1 MTFLVPTVQDK
12 KNPKARPAVLGAI
25 LLVVSVFLAMVDGFE
40 KFAIAGFDVAIC
52 FLLYGAIRA
61 KGDLTD
67 YGVSDIPLTI
77 TREAIRVSDS
87 TYTINMVKD
96 LGFSVKGYAG
106 MSINSIGLPAGASS
120 DGMDNYLR
128 FEYMAE
134 TITIRFYLAGAADV
148 QALGLLFRDLYEGHI
163 PFTEQLNGCRSF
175 MLQPMSDKEIQDAKL
190 VNGY

>member
-1 MTFLVPTVQDK
+1 MTFRVTTVQDK
-12 KNPKARPAVLGAI
+12 KNPKARPAILGAI
-25 LLVVSVFLAMVDGFE
+25 LLVVSVFLAMIRGYE
-40 KFAIAGFDVAIC
+40 KFAIAGFFVAIC

-67 YGVSDIPLTI
+67 YGVSDIPLTV
-77 TREAIRVSDS
+77 TRELIRVGES
-87 TYTINMVKD
+87 TYTMNLVKD
-96 LGFSVKGYAG
+96 LNFAVKGFAG

-134 TITIRFYLAGAADV
+134 TVNIRFYLADAADV
-148 QALGLLFRDLYEGHI
+148 QALGLLFRDFYEGHVAFI
-163 PFTEQLNGCRSF
+163 EQLNGYPSF
-175 MLQPMSDKEIQDAKL
+175 MLQPMSDKEIRDAKM